1 MDIRLDSVEL
11 REAFFIEV
19 YQKSFPAV
27 ARHVAKMGGSVEEA
41 QDIFQ
46 DALVAYYEKIV
57 SGNQSIANGHAYIFG
72 IAKNLWLQQYKNGSK
87 NSLLQSQ
94 GSFVENEETPSTE
107 KVLHYL
113 ATAGKKFMELL
124 KAYYYDHM
132 SVENVVS
139 AFGYSGKRPA
149 TVAKYKCLE
158 KVRETV
164 KQKSLDYADFIE

>member
-1 MDIRLDSVEL
+1 MDIKLDTIEL

-27 ARHVAKMGGSVEEA
+27 ARHIAKMGGSPEEA

-46 DALVAYYEKIV
+46 DALVAYYEKAV
-57 SGNQSIANGHAYIFG
+57 SGDESIDNGHAYIFG
-72 IAKNLWLQQYKNGSK
+72 IAKNIWLQHYKNGSR
-87 NSLLQSQ
+87 NRLLQTQ
-94 GSFVENEETPSTE
+94 ENSCDNDETPSTE

-113 ATAGKKFMELL
+113 ATAGKKCMELL
-124 KAYYYDHM
+124 KAYYYERMTADSIV
-132 SVENVVS
+132 SV
-139 AFGYSGKRPA
+139 FGYSGKRSA

>member
-27 ARHVAKMGGSVEEA
+27 ARHVAKMGGSLDEA

-46 DALVAYYEKIV
+46 DALVAYYEKVV
-57 SGNQSIANGHAYIFG
+57 SGNQDIVNGHAYIFG
-72 IAKNLWLQQYKNGSK
+72 IAKNLWLQQYKNGNK
-87 NSLLQSQ
+87 NSLFQTQ
-94 GSFVENEETPSTE
+94 GGFEENEEAPSTE

-113 ATAGKKFMELL
+113 ATAGKKCMELL

-139 AFGYSGKRPA
+139 AFGYSGKRSA